1 MNLHKPVF
9 ACALGFLIFLGAT
22 ISIPAAD
29 DPLAWPPITSQTK
42 PWVWWWWHGSAV
54 DETNITHELQR
65 FHDAGLGGVQIT
77 SIFGVNGAEAR
88 DIPYLS
94 PAWLAMMGYSVD
106 EAKKLGMGV
115 DMTLG
120 SGWCFGGPTVSDED
134 ANANVVVTN
143 FDLGAG
149 ERLQQ
154 KFDRKTTQALVAFSP
169 DGKSVELTDKISD
182 DGSVDWTAPSGL
194 WKVYAVSQQPSPQKV
209 KRPAPG
215 GEGWMLNP
223 AYPQAMTNWLT
234 WFDKPFADYHGSKP
248 QAVFQDSYEYRTD
261 WSPDFF
267 AQFEKRRGYKLQTE
281 LPALFADQQTNHST
295 IQQFN
300 DPDHVARVKYDY
312 RRTLSDIMVEQSEP
326 TWIDWSHKN
335 GFSTI
340 YQAHGTPGN
349 WLDLYADADM
359 PETEMFHNDRSI
371 LISKFASSAA
381 HTQGRALV
389 GAETGTWLKEHFT
402 ETLADVKSVA
412 DDMFLSGINH
422 IYYHGACYSPDD
434 APWPGWVF
442 YASTEMNSRNP
453 IWRDVPTVNE
463 YVARVQ
469 SVLQSGQ
476 PDNDI
481 LLYWPVADFWS
492 DPSGLVQPMSVSI
505 TNWFEGQNI
514 AKTAHELWNRGYAF
528 DYVSDAQ
535 LLKAKVADGKI
546 QMPGGDY
553 KVIVVP
559 ECKFIPLET
568 FKQLLALAENGAT
581 VIFENEPADV
591 SGLNNYSERSAE
603 LKKLLAE
610 IQPPVFM
617 HNVGTVHRGHGQI
630 IFGEKDVALHF
641 ANAPLEPMTIDGLSF
656 IRRSFDGGW
665 NYFIANR
672 SNKNFDGW
680 ITLGHDAKLVV
691 ILDPL
696 TGKSGIAPENSTDQ
710 IHLQLAAG
718 ESLILRA
725 FEHGL
730 QLAGQFPAWNYW
742 QTNGQPFEIYG
753 NWNVK
758 FISGGPTLPADSQ
771 ITKLTSWTTFAD
783 TNAQAFAGTASYTT
797 TFDAPAEWHGRLARE
812 LQTTSAGTETHGQD
826 ARATAFFLNLGD
838 VRQSARVKLNGKD
851 YGTLI
856 TPPFRVVVDNLKPT
870 GNTLEV
876 EVTSVAANRIRD
888 LDRRGVQWKIFKDIN
903 IVNVDYKPFDASNWP
918 LTDCGLLGPVT
929 LTALAQDKN

>member
-1 MNLHKPVF
+1 MNSRKTIFV
-9 ACALGFLIFLGAT
+9 CALGLLVFFSAN
-22 ISIPAAD
+22 ISACAAD
-29 DPLAWPPITSQTK
+29 DPLAWPPITSQTR

-77 SIFGVNGAEAR
+77 SIYGVTGAEAR
-88 DIPYLS
+88 DIPYLT

-106 EAKKLGMGV
+106 QAKQLGMGV
-115 DMTLG
+115 TMTLG
-120 SGWCFGGPTVSDED
+120 SGWCFGGPTVSDQD

-143 FDLGAG
+143 FDLNAG

-154 KFDRKTTQALVAFSP
+154 KFDRKTTQALVAFST
-169 DGKSVELTDKISD
+169 DGKSVELTDKISAT
-182 DGSVDWTAPSGL
+182 GEVDWIAPSGS

-234 WFDKPFADYHGSKP
+234 WFDKPLADYHGSKP

-281 LPALFADQQTNHST
+281 LPALFGTNE
-295 IQQFN
+295 
-300 DPDHVARVKYDY
+300 DDHVARVKYDY
-312 RRTLSDIMVEQSEP
+312 RRTLSEIMVEQSEP
-326 TWIDWSHKN
+326 AWIDWAHKN

-402 ETLADVKSVA
+402 ETLADVKAVA

-453 IWRDVPTVNE
+453 IWRDVPAVNE

-492 DPSGLVQPMSVSI
+492 DPAGLVQPMSVSI

-559 ECKFIPLET
+559 ECKFMPLET

-581 VIFENEPADV
+581 VIFENEPTDV
-591 SGLNNYSERSAE
+591 SGLNNYSEQSAE
-603 LKKLLAE
+603 LKKFLAE
-610 IQPPVFM
+610 IQPPIFM
-617 HNVGTVHRGHGQI
+617 HNVGIVHRGHGQI
-630 IFGEKDVALHF
+630 IFGEKDVTLHF

-672 SNKNFDGW
+672 SGQSFDGW
-680 ITLGHDAKLVV
+680 ITLARNAKSVV

-696 TGKSGIAPENSTDQ
+696 TGKFGIAPENSNGQ
-710 IHLQLAAG
+710 IHLQLATG
-718 ESLILRA
+718 ESVIVRAFDHLLILKDS
-725 FEHGL
+725 
-730 QLAGQFPAWNYW
+730 PPPWNYF
-742 QTNGQPFEIYG
+742 QTNGQPVEITG
-753 NWNVK
+753 QWNVK

-771 ITKLTSWTTFAD
+771 ITKLASWTTFAD

-797 TFDAPAEWHGRLARE
+797 TFDAPRRDELHESQTEESKSGTRGARPSDNFY
-812 LQTTSAGTETHGQD
+812 LD
-826 ARATAFFLNLGD
+826 LGD

-888 LDRRGVQWKIFKDIN
+888 LDRRGVNWKIFKDIN

-929 LTALAQDKN
+929 LTALTPVAN